1 MAMTEPSRTDD
12 PLATDEARR
21 MLRHDA
27 VKANV
32 EGDVN
37 AEIAAQAS
45 QPRPARAARK
55 IEQVVG
61 TFREHAVDEVIDSEH
76 AVQRSRGVARVSQF
90 IDYAFFLIYALLAT
104 RFVLALIA
112 ARNNSG
118 FVQFIVRVTDPLYAP
133 FKSIVASPKLDDGH
147 TLPVPLLIAI
157 GAYLLLHFAI
167 NRLLRLIA
175 VRKTEI

>member
-1 MAMTEPSRTDD
+1 MTEPSRTDD

-21 MLRHDA
+21 VLRHEA

-37 AEIAAQAS
+37 AEIAAQAT
-45 QPRPARAARK
+45 QPHPPGAARK
-55 IEQVVG
+55 IERVVG

-76 AVQRSRGVARVSQF
+76 AVRRSRVVARVSQF
-90 IDYAFFLIYALLAT
+90 IDYAFFLIYALLAI

-112 ARNNSG
+112 ARSNSG
-118 FVQFIVRVTDPLYAP
+118 FVQFIVSLTEPLYAP
-133 FKSIVASPKLDDGH
+133 FKSIVASPKIGDGH
-147 TLPVPLLIAI
+147 TLPLPMVIAI
-157 GAYLLLHFAI
+157 GAYLLLHLAI

-175 VRKTEI
+175 LRKTEI

>member
-1 MAMTEPSRTDD
+1 MSELSRTGD

-37 AEIAAQAS
+37 AEISAQAS
-45 QPRPARAARK
+45 QPRPPGAARK

-76 AVQRSRGVARVSQF
+76 AVRRSRGVARVSQF
-90 IDYAFFLIYALLAT
+90 IDYAFFLIYALLAI

-112 ARNNSG
+112 ARSNSG
-118 FVQFIVRVTDPLYAP
+118 FVQLIVSLTAPLYAP
-133 FKSIVASPKLDDGH
+133 FKSIVASPQIGDGH
-147 TLPVPLLIAI
+147 TLPLPMVIAI
-157 GAYLLLHFAI
+157 GAYFLLHLAI

>member
-1 MAMTEPSRTDD
+1 
-12 PLATDEARR
+12 

-32 EGDVN
+32 EGDIN

-45 QPRPARAARK
+45 QPRPPSADRK
-55 IEQVVG
+55 LEQVVG

-76 AVQRSRGVARVSQF
+76 AVRRSRGVARLSQV
-90 IDYAFFLIYALLAT
+90 IDYAFFLIYALLAI

-112 ARNNSG
+112 ARSTSG
-118 FVQFIVRVTDPLYAP
+118 FVQAIVSLTSPLYAP
-133 FKSIVASPKLDDGH
+133 FKSIVASPKLGDGY
-147 TLPVPLLIAI
+147 TLPLPLLVAI
-157 GAYLLLHFAI
+157 GAYLLLHLAI

>member
-1 MAMTEPSRTDD
+1 
-12 PLATDEARR
+12 

-45 QPRPARAARK
+45 QPPPPGAARK
-55 IEQVVG
+55 IEQAVG
-61 TFREHAVDEVIDSEH
+61 AFREHAVDEVVDSEH
-76 AVQRSRGVARVSQF
+76 AVRRSRGVARVSQF
-90 IDYAFFLIYALLAT
+90 IDYVFFLIYALLAI
-104 RFVLALIA
+104 RFVLAFIG
-112 ARNNSG
+112 ARSNTG
-118 FVQFIVRVTDPLYAP
+118 FVQFIVSLTGPLYAP
-133 FKSIVASPKLDDGH
+133 FKSIVASPKIGDGY
-147 TLPVPLLIAI
+147 TLPLPMLIAI
-157 GAYLLLHFAI
+157 GAYLLLHLAI

>member
-1 MAMTEPSRTDD
+1 
-12 PLATDEARR
+12 

-45 QPRPARAARK
+45 QPRPPGAARR

-90 IDYAFFLIYALLAT
+90 IGYAFFLIYALLAT

-133 FKSIVASPKLDDGH
+133 FKGIVASPKLDDGH

-157 GAYLLLHFAI
+157 AAYLLLHLAI